1 MKIAPEMHQQQFAT
15 LPITYVASQEIVVF
29 FDAWRRLPVYWI
41 QYCAIRFYIICS

>member
-29 FDAWRRLPVYWI
+29 STHGEGYLY
-41 QYCAIRFYIICS
+41 IRYSTVL